1 MYNDNIQQSPQPTL
15 SIISVFDWF
24 LLVFSVSLFNSKIMK
39 QDEEL
44 HNLVEELELQVN
56 QEKEQLKQ
64 KVNS

>member
-1 MYNDNIQQSPQPTL
+1 
-15 SIISVFDWF
+15 
-24 LLVFSVSLFNSKIMK
+24 MK

-64 KVNS
+64 KVNG